1 MPERTRLTCSLSH
14 IDILRVNEMSHHS
27 YKMPVTIFFCYAH
40 EDEAL
45 LKRLQ
50 MHLKPLQ
57 RGKLVDVLW
66 HDRDIGAGME
76 WQREIDSHL
85 DTAQV
90 ILLLISPDFI
100 ASDYCYGIEMQRAI
114 ERHKRGEAC
123 VIPIILRSAYWQLLP
138 VSELQLL
145 PADAKPVISAAWHNQ
160 DEAFQNVAE
169 EIHKVITKLMLPPP
183 VTVPTSAASVP
194 KPRQATLAARNS
206 KFTLTRTLEGHSR
219 LIRTVALSGDGH
231 IVASGSDD
239 ETVRIWNTVNGRTL
253 YTLGGHS
260 GAMLSV
266 SLSKDGQILA
276 SGGEDQTIKIWDV
289 STGALQHTLEGHTG
303 VVYALALSED
313 GHILVSGSSDL
324 TVRIWDIQRGSLLQ
338 TLQTPPPSFWVFTVA
353 ITADKQ
359 IAVSG
364 RVNATIDIW
373 DILTSR
379 QLLSL
384 RGHSR
389 VVNSVAITP
398 DGKTLVSGSDDQTVK
413 MWDVASGRLLRTFK
427 GHTNLVNA
435 VAITSDG
442 QMAISASHDHTI
454 KVWDVASRTAR
465 QTLRGHVGR
474 IFSVALSRD
483 GQTLASGGE
492 DETIKIWRKLTDVT
506 PDNHL

>member
-1 MPERTRLTCSLSH
+1 
-14 IDILRVNEMSHHS
+14 MSQYS
-27 YKMPVTIFFCYAH
+27 YKMPITIFFCYAH

-66 HDRDIGAGME
+66 HDRDISAGME
-76 WQREIDSHL
+76 WQREIDNHL

-100 ASDYCYGIEMQRAI
+100 ASDYCYGVEMQRAI
-114 ERHKRGEAC
+114 ERHERGEAR
-123 VIPIILRSAYWQLLP
+123 VIPIILRSVYWQPLP
-138 VSELQLL
+138 FSELQVL

-160 DEAFQNVAE
+160 DEAFLNVAE
-169 EIHKVITKLMLPPP
+169 EIHKVINKLTLPPP
-183 VTVPTSAASVP
+183 VTVPISAASVSKP
-194 KPRQATLAARNS
+194 KQVTLVARNT

-219 LIRTVALSGDGH
+219 VIRTVSLSGDGQ

-239 ETVRIWNTVNGRTL
+239 ETVRIWNAVNGRTL

-276 SGGEDQTIKIWDV
+276 SGGEDQTIQIWDV
-289 STGALQHTLEGHTG
+289 TTGTLQHMLEGHTG

-338 TLQTPPPSFWVFTVA
+338 TLQTSPPSFWVFSVA
-353 ITADKQ
+353 ITAVKK

-364 RVNATIDIW
+364 RVNETIDIW
-373 DILTSR
+373 
-379 QLLSL
+379 
-384 RGHSR
+384 
-389 VVNSVAITP
+389 
-398 DGKTLVSGSDDQTVK
+398 
-413 MWDVASGRLLRTFK
+413 
-427 GHTNLVNA
+427 
-435 VAITSDG
+435 
-442 QMAISASHDHTI
+442 
-454 KVWDVASRTAR
+454 
-465 QTLRGHVGR
+465 
-474 IFSVALSRD
+474 
-483 GQTLASGGE
+483 
-492 DETIKIWRKLTDVT
+492 
-506 PDNHL
+506 